1 MNIMFKN
8 THNIENNKLQSNL
21 KLHRTNF
28 SSFNNVNEGR
38 PLELKSNQNLSFKG
52 LSSAPNKAAIKV
64 ADAVKTFGED
74 FGESA
79 GKYFREVI
87 EKESK
92 LLKPGLKINPDGT
105 ITFVEKKL
113 GQKVFE
119 IVTYP
124 VTQMP
129 FDLANTVLGGM
140 KRVPGLKNLANKLDT
155 EFLKEKRAIGNSKS
169 QVASVKHYFELLA
182 QGDSKKRFREA
193 HKRLAPSVPNY
204 NAESERSLNRLV
216 TGLIPAFFLA
226 NDAYNLSIYMNNN
239 KDVAKKEKKRRFNQE
254 VGRILTTTAAT
265 YGVMSLFAKQ
275 CNRSIGLTAGLTAG
289 IVLISEILGR
299 KLAGNPVLP
308 VSIET
313 AKEYAQK
320 RKALNKPQSNQ
331 NESNTEIQQKEST
344 KKGGLTLNNILKT
357 IGGLIVFGFAAEK
370 LANTKILKTKI
381 GAFKKWYE
389 TLYTSEFKVSSKE
402 FALINNKLKDNGFSG
417 IANVYEKLVLK
428 KGVKDIELGR
438 VKNKTKFIL
447 IHQVLT
453 FPVRFTW
460 SVLNLPY
467 KKLVLPLIKMLK
479 KQEKPVEVINDDYF
493 LKTIQNSVRY
503 FEKIEKDSPEEFTR
517 KINQRLLSSFDNLT
531 KSSYDNSD
539 LNVIVKT
546 AQSAVT
552 TGFLVADNYNMVMIE
567 SQGQNKD
574 LAEQK
579 AKERT
584 MQRGARLTY
593 EAFIIKM
600 VNDIFSGPCNS
611 SLLAALGLAGGLRII
626 TEMVER
632 KAVGLPITESTQEQ
646 IKEDEKTHM
655 SATGVKGSYFRAM
668 AKLSGKKNFT
678 EKKEGKRQ
686 K

>member
-8 THNIENNKLQSNL
+8 THNIENNKLQRNVQL
-21 KLHRTNF
+21 QRTNS
-28 SSFNNVNEGR
+28 SSFNNLNEER
-38 PLELKSNQNLSFKG
+38 PLELKSNQDLSFKG
-52 LSSAPNKAAIKV
+52 LSSVQKKAAITF
-64 ADAVKTFGED
+64 AEAVKTFGED

-79 GKYFREVI
+79 GKYFKEVI

-92 LLKPGLKINPDGT
+92 LKKPGLKINPDGT
-105 ITFVEKKL
+105 ITFVEKNL

-124 VTQMP
+124 VVQMP
-129 FDLANTVLGGM
+129 FDLANTVVGGM

-155 EFLKEKRAIGNSKS
+155 DFLKEKRAIGSSKS
-169 QVASVKHYFELLA
+169 QVAAVKHYCELLT

-193 HKRLAPSVPNY
+193 HKRLAPSVPHY

-226 NDAYNLSIYMNNN
+226 NDAYNLSMYMNNN

-265 YGVMSLFAKQ
+265 YGVMSLFARQ
-275 CNRSIGLTAGLTAG
+275 CNKSIGLTAGLTAG

-299 KLAGNPVLP
+299 TLAGNPVLP
-308 VSIET
+308 VSAKT
-313 AKEYAQK
+313 AKEYAQQ
-320 RKALNKPQSNQ
+320 RKTSKPSENNQ
-331 NESNTEIQQKEST
+331 NQNNLEIQQNEPT
-344 KKGGLTLNNILKT
+344 KKGGLTINNILKT

-370 LANTKILKTKI
+370 LSNTKILKAKI
-381 GAFKKWYE
+381 GDFKKWYE
-389 TLYTSEFKVSSKE
+389 KLYTSDFKVSNEE
-402 FALINNKLKDNGFSG
+402 FALINKKLKDNGFSG
-417 IANVYEKLVLK
+417 IATQYEKLAAK
-428 KGVKDIELGR
+428 KGVKDIELGQ

-447 IHQVLT
+447 IHQVLA
-453 FPVRFTW
+453 FPFRFTW

-467 KKLVLPLIKMLK
+467 KKLVVPIVRMLK
-479 KQEKPVEVINDDYF
+479 KDVKAADAISADHPLKP
-493 LKTIQNSVRY
+493 IQNSVRY
-503 FEKIEKDSPEEFTR
+503 FEKIENDSPEEFTR
-517 KINQRLLSSFDNLT
+517 KINERLLSSFDDLT
-531 KSSYDNSD
+531 KSSYNNSD
-539 LNVIVKT
+539 LNVVVKT

-611 SLLAALGLAGGLRII
+611 SLLAALGLAGGLRVI

-632 KAVGLPITESTQEQ
+632 KAVGLPIKESTQEQ
-646 IKEDEKTHM
+646 IKEDEKVHL

-668 AKLSGKKNFT
+668 AKLSGKKNFI
-678 EKKEGKRQ
+678 EKKESERK
-686 K
+686 

>member
-8 THNIENNKLQSNL
+8 THNIENNKLQRNPQ
-21 KLHRTNF
+21 LHRAHY
-28 SSFNNVNEGR
+28 SSFNNLNGER
-38 PLELKSNQNLSFKG
+38 PLELKSNQDLSFKG
-52 LSSAPNKAAIKV
+52 LSSAQKKAAITV
-64 ADAVKTFGED
+64 AEAVKTFGED

-87 EKESK
+87 EQESK
-92 LLKPGLKINPDGT
+92 LKKPGLKINTDGT
-105 ITFVEKKL
+105 ITFVEKNL

-119 IVTYP
+119 IVAYP
-124 VTQMP
+124 VVQMP
-129 FDLANTVLGGM
+129 FDFANALVGGM
-140 KRVPGLKNLANKLDT
+140 KRVPGLKNLANNLDT
-155 EFLKEKRAIGNSKS
+155 KFLKEKRAIGNSKS

-226 NDAYNLSIYMNNN
+226 NDAYNLSMYMNNN

-265 YGVMSLFAKQ
+265 YGVMSLFARQ
-275 CNRSIGLTAGLTAG
+275 CNKSIGLTAGLTAG

-299 KLAGNPVLP
+299 KIAGNPVLP
-308 VSIET
+308 VSVKT
-313 AKEYAQK
+313 AKEYAQQ
-320 RKALNKPQSNQ
+320 RKTSKQSETIQNQ
-331 NESNTEIQQKEST
+331 NNPKIQQNEPT
-344 KKGGLTLNNILKT
+344 KKGGLTINNILKV

-370 LANTKILKTKI
+370 LSNTKILKAKI
-381 GAFKKWYE
+381 GNFKEWYE
-389 TLYTSEFKVSSKE
+389 KLYTSDFKVSSKE
-402 FALINNKLKDNGFSG
+402 FALINKKLKDNGFSG
-417 IANVYEKLVLK
+417 IANVYEQLVLK
-428 KGVKDIELGR
+428 KGVKDIELDK

-447 IHQVLT
+447 IHQVLA
-453 FPVRFTW
+453 FPFRFTW
-460 SVLNLPY
+460 SVLNIPY
-467 KKLVLPLIKMLK
+467 KKLVVPIVRMFK
-479 KQEKPVEVINDDYF
+479 KDVKTADAISADHP

-503 FEKIEKDSPEEFTR
+503 FEKIENDSPEEFTR
-517 KINQRLLSSFDNLT
+517 KINERLLSSFDNLT
-531 KSSYDNSD
+531 KSSHDNSD
-539 LNVIVKT
+539 VNVIVKT

-552 TGFLVADNYNMVMIE
+552 TGFLVADNYNMVMID

-593 EAFIIKM
+593 EAFVIKL
-600 VNDIFSGPCNS
+600 VLDIFSGACNS
-611 SLLAALGLAGGLRII
+611 SLLAALGLAGGLRVI

-632 KAVGLPITESTQEQ
+632 KAVGLPITESTQDK
-646 IKEDEKTHM
+646 IKEDERRNM

-678 EKKEGKRQ
+678 EKKESDRKS
-686 K
+686 

>member
-8 THNIENNKLQSNL
+8 THNIENNKLQRNPQL
-21 KLHRTNF
+21 QRTNA
-28 SSFNNVNEGR
+28 SSFNNLNEER
-38 PLELKSNQNLSFKG
+38 PLELKSNQDLSFKG
-52 LSSAPNKAAIKV
+52 LSSAPKKAAITV
-64 ADAVKTFGED
+64 AQAVKTFGED

-79 GKYFREVI
+79 GKYFSGVI

-92 LLKPGLKINPDGT
+92 LSKPGLKINADGT
-105 ITFVEKKL
+105 ITFVEKNL
-113 GQKVFE
+113 GQKIFE

-124 VTQMP
+124 VVQMP
-129 FDLANTVLGGM
+129 FDLANTLVGGM
-140 KRVPGLKNLANKLDT
+140 KRVPGLKNLAGKLDT

-169 QVASVKHYFELLA
+169 QVASVKHYFELMA
-182 QGDSKKRFREA
+182 SGDDYKRFAEG
-193 HKRLAPSVPNY
+193 HKRLAPLVPSY

-226 NDAYNLSIYMNNN
+226 NDAYNLSMYMNNN

-275 CNRSIGLTAGLTAG
+275 CNRSIGLTAALTSG
-289 IVLISEILGR
+289 IVLVSEILGR

-308 VSIET
+308 VSVKT
-313 AKEYAQK
+313 AKEYAQQ
-320 RKALNKPQSNQ
+320 RKTANKSENIQKQ
-331 NESNTEIQQKEST
+331 NNNEIQQKEPI

-357 IGGLIVFGFAAEK
+357 IGGLMIFGFAAEK
-370 LANTKILKTKI
+370 VANTKVLKSKI
-381 GAFKKWYE
+381 GDFKKWYE
-389 TLYTSEFKVSSKE
+389 KLYTKDFVISRTE
-402 FALINNKLKDNGFSG
+402 FAIINKKLKNNGFTE
-417 IANVYEKLVLK
+417 IADFNEEIVGKQ
-428 KGVKDIELGR
+428 KGADINLYPVKDKL
-438 VKNKTKFIL
+438 KFVL

-460 SVLNLPY
+460 SVLMLPY
-467 KKLVLPLIKMLK
+467 KKVVKPLVNIIKKDVKPADEVKPK
-479 KQEKPVEVINDDYF
+479 KILQDSIQFLQKIKDKPDA
-493 LKTIQNSVRY
+493 
-503 FEKIEKDSPEEFTR
+503 EFA
-517 KINQRLLSSFDNLT
+517 KKVNQALLSSFDNLT
-531 KSSYDNSD
+531 KSSYDNSAI
-539 LNVIVKT
+539 NVVVKT

-584 MQRGARLTY
+584 IQRGARLTY

-611 SLLAALGLAGGLRII
+611 SLLAALGLAGGLRVI

-646 IKEDEKTHM
+646 IKEDEKIHM
-655 SATGVKGSYFRAM
+655 SATGIKGSYFRAM

-678 EKKEGKRQ
+678 EKKESERKS
-686 K
+686 

>member
-8 THNIENNKLQSNL
+8 THNIENNKLQRNPQL
-21 KLHRTNF
+21 QRTNF
-28 SSFNNVNEGR
+28 SSFNNSNGER
-38 PLELKSNQNLSFKG
+38 PLELKSNQDLSFKG
-52 LSSAPNKAAIKV
+52 LSSAQKKAAITV
-64 ADAVKTFGED
+64 AEAVKTFGED

-92 LLKPGLKINPDGT
+92 LAKPGLKINPDGT
-105 ITFVEKKL
+105 ITFVEKNL

-119 IVTYP
+119 IVSYP
-124 VTQMP
+124 VVQMP
-129 FDLANTVLGGM
+129 FDFANALVGGM
-140 KRVPGLKNLANKLDT
+140 KRVPGFKNLASKLDT

-169 QVASVKHYFELLA
+169 QVASVKHYCELL
-182 QGDSKKRFREA
+182 GKGKEYKRLTEGQ
-193 HKRLAPSVPNY
+193 KRLAPLMPSY

-226 NDAYNLSIYMNNN
+226 NDAYNLSMYMNNN

-275 CNRSIGLTAGLTAG
+275 CNRSIGLTAALTSG
-289 IVLISEILGR
+289 IVLVSEILGR

-308 VSIET
+308 VNVRT
-313 AKEYAQK
+313 AKEYAQQRTK
-320 RKALNKPQSNQ
+320 SNQ
-331 NESNTEIQQKEST
+331 PENTQNKNHAGIQQKETT

-357 IGGLIVFGFAAEK
+357 IGGLMVLGFALEK
-370 LANTKILKTKI
+370 VASTKILKSKI
-381 GAFKKWYE
+381 GDFKKWYE
-389 TLYTSEFKVSSKE
+389 KLYTKDFIISRNEFVK
-402 FALINNKLKDNGFSG
+402 INKKLRTNGFSE
-417 IANVYEKLVLK
+417 IADFGEELVKKQQGQNIKLYT
-428 KGVKDIELGR
+428 VKD
-438 VKNKTKFIL
+438 KPKFIL

-453 FPVRFTW
+453 FPIRFTW
-460 SVLNLPY
+460 SVLMLPY
-467 KKLVLPLIKMLK
+467 KKLVKPLVKVIKKEVKPIEEIKPK
-479 KQEKPVEVINDDYF
+479 KILQDSIQFLQKIQDKPDA
-493 LKTIQNSVRY
+493 
-503 FEKIEKDSPEEFTR
+503 EFT
-517 KINQRLLSSFDNLT
+517 KKVNQALLSSFDNLT

-611 SLLAALGLAGGLRII
+611 SLLAALGLAGGLRVI

-632 KAVGLPITESTQEQ
+632 KAVGLPIKESTQEQ
-646 IKEDEKTHM
+646 IKEDEKIHL

-668 AKLSGKKNFT
+668 AKLSGKKSFT
-678 EKKEGKRQ
+678 EKKENERKS
-686 K
+686 